1 MKKIKNICTS
11 LLLAYI
17 VTLLSVA
24 NVSAEALKE
33 PEIKD
38 LLDNGTDIWQV
49 IDRITGEQGTIS
61 CDIKVRP
68 GTDLPKLKETHRI
81 DFTSVKDVYNVVAP
95 PEDFKAYS
103 ELECFES
110 MSYHFYS
117 SSVDTS
123 SQPQLGSPQ
132 YYRNKLDKG
141 LYNDKMYIMII
152 PEESTDINDLLVP
165 GSARFYPKNSGY
177 DIRKA
182 IFINPTEEEVYK
194 YLDIIEEHPD
204 LIEYYIIS
212 FNEYRGLVPDGQRVD
227 IKGDNAIDGKIDVTD
242 LTDDLSWLPYTE
254 EDYEKFTAEYTT
266 VACVNGYI
274 VLAEDPAWDGGYS
287 IIESKEGDAE
297 YELVKQYNVR
307 SLPEDVC
314 GGSSLPVKVYKPAKV
329 GKMIITW
336 TKMRDWEGPES
347 AIWQKVG
354 YYIVGRNE
362 DAEFTVSE
370 VSEDEYA
377 VTDPIDYTIGGVFT
391 LPDDDYA
398 KGDINP
404 DGIVD
409 ITDLTELSLAL
420 LGDRNLSENQ
430 KKAADVDGDG
440 AVTIADLARLQQ
452 YLSKKITSF

>member
-1 MKKIKNICTS
+1 MKKISKAMS
-11 LLLAYI
+11 VLLSALLL
-17 VTLLSVA
+17 
-24 NVSAEALKE
+24 
-33 PEIKD
+33 
-38 LLDNGTDIWQV
+38 G
-49 IDRITGEQGTIS
+49 
-61 CDIKVRP
+61 
-68 GTDLPKLKETHRI
+68 
-81 DFTSVKDVYNVVAP
+81 
-95 PEDFKAYS
+95 
-103 ELECFES
+103 
-110 MSYHFYS
+110 
-117 SSVDTS
+117 SSVFSASVYAVSDT
-123 SQPQLGSPQ
+123 PA
-132 YYRNKLDKG
+132 D
-141 LYNDKMYIMII
+141 
-152 PEESTDINDLLVP
+152 
-165 GSARFYPKNSGY
+165 
-177 DIRKA
+177 
-182 IFINPTEEEVYK
+182 TE
-194 YLDIIEEHPD
+194 
-204 LIEYYIIS
+204 
-212 FNEYRGLVPDGQRVD
+212 
-227 IKGDNAIDGKIDVTD
+227 
-242 LTDDLSWLPYTE
+242 DDLSWLPYTE

-274 VLAEDPAWDGGYS
+274 VLAEDPARDGGFD
-287 IIESKEGDAE
+287 IFESREGDAE
-297 YELVKQYNVR
+297 YEVVKQYNVR

-314 GGSSLPVKVYKPAKV
+314 GGSSLPVKVYKPTKV

-452 YLSKKITSF
+452 YLSKKIDKL